1 MKKYRRLLFTL
12 LICCLSVSL
21 YAQSNADKEYAQGV
35 QLMKTMTVA
44 KQNEAIKKFSAA
56 KIMYNTAENKKKC
69 NNMIA
74 QCKKNIKKIN
84 PNPDPVPVPEPV
96 PYPTPNP
103 TPNPLPNPVPGPVAG
118 SYNFTQMEQD
128 FIQQAND
135 TGYQACVWW
144 YSDNSSI
151 VALMQ
156 VSNEYGVYYSAT
168 EFEGARQMD
177 YMLTYQG
184 IDDMGNYYFYV
195 NQMNASF
202 VMSADESYIMVG
214 NKRAPRVSAQQCNM
228 IAKKFKR

>member
-44 KQNEAIKKFSAA
+44 KQKEAINKFSAA

-74 QCKKNIKKIN
+74 KCKKNIFEIEHPKPPI
-84 PNPDPVPVPEPV
+84 PNPDQDSIYIPDPV
-96 PYPTPNP
+96 
-103 TPNPLPNPVPGPVAG
+103 LD
-118 SYNFTQMEQD
+118 SYDFPQLEQE
-128 FIQQAND
+128 FIQQAYEI
-135 TGYQACVWW
+135 GYQARVSW

-151 VALMQ
+151 VALMH
-156 VSNEYGVYYSAT
+156 VSNEYGSYFSIT
-168 EFEGARQMD
+168 EFENTGQTD

-184 IDDMGNYYFYV
+184 QNSWGNHSFYV
-195 NQMNASF
+195 NQLNTSF
-202 VMSADESYIMVG
+202 LLSADESYIMVG
-214 NKRAPRVSAQQCNM
+214 NKKAQRVTAQQCNI
-228 IAKKFKR
+228 IAKNFRR